1 MSDAGAPIPT
11 ARLMPIPRT
20 PEGRVAS
27 PCINICRMH
36 EPTGL
41 CEGCARTITE
51 IAGWGQAGDAER
63 IRVLALLPERR
74 SLLKTHGVLP

>member
-11 ARLMPIPRT
+11 AQPIPIPRT

-36 EPTGL
+36 APTGL

-63 IRVLALLPERR
+63 IRILALLPERR

>member
-1 MSDAGAPIPT
+1 MSGASVE
-11 ARLMPIPRT
+11 IPRT

-36 EPTGL
+36 EATGL

-51 IAGWGQAGDAER
+51 IAGWSQAADAER
-63 IRVLALLPERR
+63 IRILSLLPERR
-74 SLLKTHGVLP
+74 TLLQSHGVLP

>member
-1 MSDAGAPIPT
+1 MSIAPVD
-11 ARLMPIPRT
+11 IPRT

-36 EPTGL
+36 EATGL

-51 IAGWGQAGDAER
+51 IAGWSQAADTER
-63 IRVLALLPERR
+63 IRILTLLPERR
-74 SLLKTHGVLP
+74 TLLQSHGVLP